1 MPRGHLVSDDHR
13 RVGGEPSGLRA
24 VSAVRLP
31 RWALSVALFTLAC
44 GSPPIVRPSLPS
56 PRITRVT
63 APSPVLRGTLLRVE
77 GLDLD
82 RVGPIA
88 TLVVSV
94 GGVEARL
101 PERADDAD
109 DARLFS
115 VTDELVGSL
124 GAGTADVSLVVT
136 GDEGSSEPFDTSFV
150 IATTLALGL
159 DEGLDGVA
167 HFEDVLVVHG
177 EGFTMPGEGDLFAHV
192 TGTFT
197 PDGGSAAAID
207 VRLETTLADR
217 TARDRGVVVLGT
229 TLGGPRLATGRLV
242 GTVVLESM
250 LASGE
255 SRTTPSRAV
264 DLSFAAPDL
273 YAFDPAAA
281 SVGRIVA
288 VRGAGFLGR
297 SGTGETTLLRIAA
310 SFTPAGGTSAPFAME
325 LVPAWVSGAELSLAI
340 ETQVTEGQV
349 IARLFGAQRGVLEGT
364 ATPIAIRDH
373 DELAGASVPFRFVLG
388 APHQVVELRLLP
400 GYYESLARFGLAA
413 AEDEILVRVA
423 DRIES
428 IYAGYN
434 VEVRTTVPGDY
445 AVSAFAT
452 VEIGGPDPNG
462 SGLFGYDNSAGK
474 DVGNLRLFDH
484 IGGAN
489 AEQADGF
496 PGYGG
501 VFVESMLYWSSHP
514 DLPGEHPPSAPSPES
529 LFDEVF
535 DPVRARPATYD
546 EVLGAGDPERLAQIE
561 RAIAALSN
569 LIGETTAHELGHS
582 LGLAQ
587 PYGAPTA
594 FHNVDDG
601 EGCLMDAGADR
612 PLGERMA
619 APGYTPTHFCYDE
632 PEYLASILAE

>member
-1 MPRGHLVSDDHR
+1 MAG
-13 RVGGEPSGLRA
+13 
-24 VSAVRLP
+24 
-31 RWALSVALFTLAC
+31 WALAIGVLLVAAC
-44 GSPPIVRPSLPS
+44 GAPVPTQPSLPA

-82 RVGPIA
+82 RVGPVA
-88 TLVVSV
+88 YLLVRG
-94 GGVEARL
+94 GGVETRL
-101 PERADDAD
+101 AERADDSD

-115 VTDELVGSL
+115 VSDELISALGS
-124 GAGTADVSLVVT
+124 GTADVTVVVT
-136 GDEGSSEPFDTSFV
+136 GDEGSSEPFDTSLV
-150 IATTLALGL
+150 IATTLPLALDAGL
-159 DEGLDGVA
+159 SGVA
-167 HFEDVLVVHG
+167 HFEDVVVLHG
-177 EGFTMPGEGDLFAHV
+177 GGFTMPGEGDLVAHV

-197 PDGGSAAAID
+197 PAGGTGVAID
-207 VRLETTLADR
+207 ERLEVTLADR
-217 TARDRGVVVLGT
+217 TARDRGVLVLDT
-229 TLGGPRLATGRLV
+229 ALGGPRLATGRLA
-242 GTVVLESM
+242 GTLALEST

-255 SRTTPSRAV
+255 ARSTPAQPV
-264 DLSFAAPDL
+264 DLTFAPPDL
-273 YAFDPAAA
+273 YAFDPPIA

-297 SGTGETTLLRIAA
+297 PGRSGETTLLRLAA
-310 SFTPAGGTSAPFAME
+310 TFTPEGGVATPFTME

-340 ETQVTEGQV
+340 ETQMEGGEV
-349 IARLFGAQRGVLEGT
+349 IARLFGAQRGTLEGT
-364 ATPIAIRDH
+364 ATPIAIRGVG
-373 DELAGASVPFRFVLG
+373 ELAGASVPFRFVLG
-388 APHQVVELRLLP
+388 APRQIVLLQLLP

-434 VEVRTTVPGDY
+434 VEVRTVVPGDY
-445 AVSAFAT
+445 TVSAFAV

-462 SGLFGYDNSAGK
+462 TGLFGFDNSPGK
-474 DVGNLRLFDH
+474 DVGNVRLFDH

-489 AEQADGF
+489 AETQADGF

-514 DLPGEHPPSAPSPES
+514 ELPGERPPSAPEAES
-529 LFDEVF
+529 LFDDVF

-546 EVLGAGDPERLAQIE
+546 EVLGSGDPARLGEID
-561 RAIAALSN
+561 RAIDALSN
-569 LIGETTAHELGHS
+569 LIGETTSHELGHS

-594 FHNVDDG
+594 FHNDDDG
-601 EGCLMDAGADR
+601 EGCLMDRGGDR
-612 PLGERMA
+612 PLGERIA

-632 PEYLASILAE
+632 PEYLASILAD